1 MRKAMAFVAVFGLV
15 GSLWAADPS
24 VGTWKLNVAK
34 SKFSQGQ
41 KVTPKEGTIVVQE
54 LATGEFEL
62 TLARTMTDGSK
73 TSNKMTWPQQGG
85 TLQSQGG
92 AIPEGTSVTVTMI
105 EPGEWYTTYLQKGK
119 QVQLI
124 HSVISKDGK
133 TMHLTTKGMDA
144 QGKPTE
150 ASSVW
155 DKQ

>member
-1 MRKAMAFVAVFGLV
+1 MRKAMLLLAVFGLT
-15 GSLWAADPS
+15 GLLYAADPS

-34 SKFSQGQ
+34 SKFSPGQ
-41 KVTPKEGTIVVQE
+41 KVTPREGTVVVRE
-54 LATGEFEL
+54 LAGGFEL
-62 TLARTMTDGSK
+62 TLTRTMTDGSK

-85 TLQSQGG
+85 TLQNQGG
-92 AIPEGTSVTVTMI
+92 TIPEGTSITVTMI
-105 EPGEWYTTYLQKGK
+105 APGEWYTTYLQKGK

-133 TMHLTTKGMDA
+133 AMHLTTKGMDA

-155 DKQ
+155 DKE